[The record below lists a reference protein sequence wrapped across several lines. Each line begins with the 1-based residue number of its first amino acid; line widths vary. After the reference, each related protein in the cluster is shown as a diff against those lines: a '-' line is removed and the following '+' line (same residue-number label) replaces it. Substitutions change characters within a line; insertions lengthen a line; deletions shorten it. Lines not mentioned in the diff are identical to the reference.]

1 MRVEWRPVWS
11 TVHVD
16 DGRRGY
22 IELAYNCLQ
31 PPLLGP
37 RPRFSH
43 ARSSSPIIFTATA
56 PTAAADA
63 AACKTKQKKFK
74 RKLCKSAHGD
84 TQHLM
89 MSTVNCMRCR
99 NNSKCD
105 FPLGNN
111 RQKSKQQLITIPH
124 WTGVNKNHQIFSARM
139 IYLLFI
145 DFPPCCF
152 KWITF
157 KMIKL
162 KKKNYR

>member
-1 MRVEWRPVWS
+1 LHIIVCNPPTGAQTSVFSRPVIIPHNIHGNR
-11 TVHVD
+11 TD
-16 DGRRGY
+16 RGRRRRR
-22 IELAYNCLQ
+22 LQ
-31 PPLLGP
+31 N
-37 RPRFSH
+37 
-43 ARSSSPIIFTATA
+43 
-56 PTAAADA
+56 
-63 AACKTKQKKFK
+63 KTKKMK

-124 WTGVNKNHQIFSARM
+124 WTGANKNHQIFSAHM

-152 KWITF
+152 K
-157 KMIKL
+157 
-162 KKKNYR
+162 